1 MNPTKSLQNNSLLT
15 GHQKQRAGVLN
26 GTTFSKKTKW
36 INFKKFNSSSLYIF
50 SSLIPSSSS
59 SSLNQSMAVSLR
71 PGMSLSGS
79 CYDNGLE
86 TKKRSSVFPLDQSM
100 ALKTELK
107 GRQFAVID
115 DRNQVT
121 SLIISSSFSACS

>member
-1 MNPTKSLQNNSLLT
+1 
-15 GHQKQRAGVLN
+15 
-26 GTTFSKKTKW
+26 
-36 INFKKFNSSSLYIF
+36 
-50 SSLIPSSSS
+50 
-59 SSLNQSMAVSLR
+59 MAVSLR

-86 TKKRSSVFPLDQSM
+86 TQKKSSVFPLDQSM

-107 GRQFAVID
+107 GRQVAVID

-121 SLIISSSFSACS
+121 SLIFFFFFFMFLSYVYVVTESEENVYLCSKSSKMVGENYIIKHDRDKVCTRTC